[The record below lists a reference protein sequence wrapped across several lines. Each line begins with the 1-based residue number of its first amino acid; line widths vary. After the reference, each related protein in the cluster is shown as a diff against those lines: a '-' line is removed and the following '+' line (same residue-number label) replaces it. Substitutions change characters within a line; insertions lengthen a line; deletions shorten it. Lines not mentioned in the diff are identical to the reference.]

1 MLTETL
7 KALEEHAAQYK
18 QYKHMAEE
26 AEKLANEHRD
36 AIKKLLNGE
45 SGPVYTGD
53 YKITCTTYDRTTLD
67 TKSLQREMPGIY
79 AMYRRTLP
87 TEKLTIN

>member
-1 MLTETL
+1 MLAETL

-18 QYKHMAEE
+18 QYKHMTEE

-36 AIKKLLNGE
+36 TIKKLLNGE
-45 SGPVYTGD
+45 AGPVYTGD

-67 TKSLQREMPGIY
+67 SAALKREMPGIY
-79 AMYRRTLP
+79 AMYKRT
-87 TEKLTIN
+87 TTADKLTIN